1 MSFNQ
6 STLISTAYI
15 LAARYLSKEDA
26 RDLIAKTIL
35 NAICDADDKDLD
47 IAVILEC
54 ELNELIKFLEGSNYQ
69 KVS

>member
-15 LAARYLSKEDA
+15 LASRYLSKEDA

-47 IAVILEC
+47 IAIILA
-54 ELNELIKFLEGSNYQ
+54 LNLS
-69 KVS
+69 